1 VFNIQPGQGLG
12 FSASKEIA
20 FGLGT
25 PFAVVVIVIVDGVK
39 HEGGMIG
46 AIPGRFVTPTQKL
59 ELRKHIIREDEE
71 MVIILIHAVL
81 HEVI

>member
-25 PFAVVVIVIVDGVK
+25 PFAVVVIIIEEEIK

-46 AIPGRFVTPTQKL
+46 AIPGRLITPTQKL
-59 ELRKHIIREDEE
+59 ELRKRILREDEE
-71 MVIILIHAVL
+71 MVVILIHAVV